1 MNRPLSPS
9 LLPGSQLRRASDRPS
24 ARHWRV
30 DVFRLLVPIGIIACV
45 DDAIMAPTSGMR
57 IAPLVSAAFLL
68 VLWVASL
75 LPGVSADRRMARFG
89 DAMILCALLAA
100 VAVYAWML
108 MVERDAAA
116 LRGMQRMALWTP
128 LLALYSSL
136 MLGRRPRLG
145 VFAVVGLIALI
156 LVFHSYAMRSF
167 GVPILPDTVINFI
180 AMTVTTA
187 GTAMIFGRYRRGVSD
202 TFARLQVAEAQSM
215 TDALTALPNR
225 RKFRL
230 DSASRV
236 IGSRPH
242 CLIVLDLDE
251 FKRVNDSLGHQAGD
265 HILKAFGDAVA
276 DQLPDAATLY
286 RWGGEEFAI
295 LAFMQRTDAKVLA
308 ESLRRH
314 IEKMVLP
321 LDVHITASFG
331 VTEILPEES
340 VDAAFQRADAALY
353 EAKHAGR
360 NRSVFRAP

>member
-1 MNRPLSPS
+1 
-9 LLPGSQLRRASDRPS
+9 
-24 ARHWRV
+24 
-30 DVFRLLVPIGIIACV
+30 
-45 DDAIMAPTSGMR
+45 
-57 IAPLVSAAFLL
+57 
-68 VLWVASL
+68 
-75 LPGVSADRRMARFG
+75 
-89 DAMILCALLAA
+89 
-100 VAVYAWML
+100 
-108 MVERDAAA
+108 
-116 LRGMQRMALWTP
+116 
-128 LLALYSSL
+128 
-136 MLGRRPRLG
+136 
-145 VFAVVGLIALI
+145 LI

-286 RWGGEEFAI
+286 RWA
-295 LAFMQRTDAKVLA
+295 AK
-308 ESLRRH
+308 SLRFWPSCSAPTRRSSPSRCAD
-314 IEKMVLP
+314 ISKRWCYRWMCTSP
-321 LDVHITASFG
+321 RAS
-331 VTEILPEES
+331 
-340 VDAAFQRADAALY
+340 A
-353 EAKHAGR
+353 
-360 NRSVFRAP
+360 